1 MDNLNFNKIAAG
13 VLCGGLLLMAGIKAG
28 EIFLPHQELEE
39 NAYPFE
45 VAEAENDG
53 LNSAQAVEEVGPE
66 PILAMLANADIA
78 AGQALSK
85 KCTACHV
92 FDEGGPNKVGPNLY
106 NIVNRNVAS
115 VADFKY
121 SGALTDHGGAWS
133 YEELNGFLYK
143 PKAWVSGTKMNY
155 AGLKKAEDRANIIA
169 WMRTL
174 SDNPTPLP

>member
-66 PILAMLANADIA
+66 PILAMLASADIA

-85 KCTACHV
+85 NVLPVMCLM
-92 FDEGGPNKVGPNLY
+92 KVAPIRLALIFTILL
-106 NIVNRNVAS
+106 IVMLRR
-115 VADFKY
+115 
-121 SGALTDHGGAWS
+121 L
-133 YEELNGFLYK
+133 L
-143 PKAWVSGTKMNY
+143 
-155 AGLKKAEDRANIIA
+155 I
-169 WMRTL
+169 L
-174 SDNPTPLP
+174 SIPVL